1 MPRSLLCSPLPGLKT
16 SLTTVRGFNTSR
28 NKISLI
34 ADALRPLITRH
45 QGNTSIVFYPLREIA
60 AHFSVSLRT
69 AHLAR
74 SRLETEGLLIGIR
87 GSHTE
92 IPGSG
97 QGGCYRGAIQGVVG
111 MPLWLFGARYSHIH
125 KNLPYALGERLWKQ
139 NLVLET
145 IPYSEVE
152 DLKPDFGDHLL
163 RHKIDFALWLY
174 PFKHNRN
181 TILRLKDAGV
191 RGIIIGHGGETP
203 CLPPDIITDP
213 KPAYLKVLTL
223 WKHTHGIR
231 KILIP
236 EGLEY
241 NRGRG
246 KTFARLAQAKGFKCQ
261 FVSCKPDLIASLIH
275 APAPASDRLGIALL
289 DEHASAEFTHGN
301 PSAFS
306 LLAKKHRILFGNN
319 SINLPFIDDNE
330 LTVERIGLNPD
341 LLARLIDQTV
351 ARLRAG
357 EQTVTPRRLLLHHD
371 TWRLRRYV

>member
-16 SLTTVRGFNTSR
+16 SLNAIRGFDASR

-34 ADALRPLITRH
+34 VDALRPLITRH
-45 QGNTSIVFYPLREIA
+45 QRSTSIVFYPLREIA

-97 QGGCYRGAIQGVVG
+97 QGGYRGSIQGVVG
-111 MPLWLFGARYSHIH
+111 MPLWLFGARYSHVH
-125 KNLPYALGERLWKQ
+125 KNLPYALGELLWKQ

-163 RHKIDFALWLY
+163 RHKIDFAIWLY

-191 RGIIIGHGGETP
+191 RSIIIGHGGESP
-203 CLPPDIITDP
+203 CLPPHIITDP
-213 KPAYLKVLTL
+213 KPAYLKVLSL
-223 WKHTHGIR
+223 WKTVHGIQ
-231 KILIP
+231 KIVIP

-246 KTFARLAQAKGFKCQ
+246 QCFARLAQAKGFQCR
-261 FVSCKPDLIASLIH
+261 FVACTPGLTGSLLDSVKTT
-275 APAPASDRLGIALL
+275 AERLGIALL

-306 LLAKKHRILFGNN
+306 ILAKKHRILFGNN

-330 LTVERIGLNPD
+330 LTVERIGHNAD
-341 LLARLIDQTV
+341 LLARLIDQTL

-357 EQTVTPRRLLLHHD
+357 EVTFTPRRLLFHHD

>member
-16 SLTTVRGFNTSR
+16 SLPAVRGFNTSR

-34 ADALRPLITRH
+34 VDALRPLITRH
-45 QGNTSIVFYPLREIA
+45 QRGTSIVFYPLREIA

-74 SRLETEGLLIGIR
+74 SRLESEGLLIGIR

-97 QGGCYRGAIQGVVG
+97 QGGYRGKIQGVAG
-111 MPLWLFGARYSHIH
+111 MPLWLFGARYSHVH
-125 KNLPYALGERLWKQ
+125 KNLPYALGEMLWKQ

-152 DLKPDFGDHLL
+152 DLKSDFGDHLL
-163 RHKIDFALWLY
+163 RHKIDFAIWLH

-191 RGIIIGHGGETP
+191 RSIIIGHGAETP
-203 CLPPDIITDP
+203 CLPPHIITDP
-213 KPAYLKVLTL
+213 KPAYLKVLSL
-223 WKHTHGIR
+223 WKSIHGIQ
-231 KILIP
+231 KIVIP

-246 KTFARLAQAKGFKCQ
+246 RCFARLAQSKGFQCR
-261 FVSCKPDLIASLIH
+261 FVACKPGLIGSL
-275 APAPASDRLGIALL
+275 AGSGKTAAERLGIALL
-289 DEHASAEFTHGN
+289 DEHASAEFTHGD
-301 PSAFS
+301 PAAFSAF
-306 LLAKKHRILFGNN
+306 AKKHRILFGNN

-330 LTVERIGLNPD
+330 LTVERIGHSPD
-341 LLARLIDQTV
+341 LLARLIDQTL

-357 EQTVTPRRLLLHHD
+357 ETAFAPRRLLFHHD